1 MSHRS
6 ALVAFACLAGA
17 TAQSQENKPQDFAA
31 ARALLQRMIDRMSA
45 LPACT
50 FTVQQEQVRSNV
62 AGAGGIAL
70 GGGGLGAGAP
80 AAPAPAAGRAVVAVA
95 ATSVAAVPNPV
106 AGGWGDGLLWASAN
120 EGRDLAVWHGRRAIA
135 RQDQQAWKP
144 RQGVLGD
151 GLPLPRPLDPDTFF
165 LALQHGKLELIHS
178 EVGSLDDRPT
188 QIVTGHAA
196 GDDAYDL
203 LWSGLLPDGATN
215 SSLGGRAANLARLGR
230 AKPDIDLDVAI
241 WIDPATAR
249 AQQIKIRCYTRLLT
263 AAQGALVA
271 PALAG
276 GPPGA
281 ALPPRPPAKGDAEA
295 KKEDAAKEEPERL
308 TFADGLPVRTPKD
321 QVPAMV
327 VRYDVVFGNPG
338 AAPALDDA
346 ARAMLGLPAAK

>member
-1 MSHRS
+1 MPHRS

-17 TAQSQENKPQDFAA
+17 VAHAQEKKPENTPQDFTA

-50 FTVQQEQVRSNV
+50 FTVEQEQVRSTVPGGATGGGAPVAAMPV
-62 AGAGGIAL
+62 AG
-70 GGGGLGAGAP
+70 GAA
-80 AAPAPAAGRAVVAVA
+80 VAVA
-95 ATSVAAVPNPV
+95 AIGVAGLPSPV
-106 AGGWGDGLLWASAN
+106 AGGWGDGLLWASAS
-120 EGRDLAVWHGRRAIA
+120 EGKNLAVWHGRRAIA

-151 GLPLPRPLDPDTFF
+151 GLPLPRPLDPETFF

-196 GDDAYDL
+196 GDDAYEL
-203 LWSGLLPDGATN
+203 LWSGLVPDASTN

-249 AQQIKIRCYTRLLT
+249 AQQIKVRCYTRLAT

-271 PALAG
+271 QRLAG
-276 GPPGA
+276 GPGA
-281 ALPPRPPAKGDAEA
+281 GAPPQAPAKDDAEA
-295 KKEDAAKEEPERL
+295 KKEEA
-308 TFADGLPVRTPKD
+308 TFANGLPVRTPKEP
-321 QVPAMV
+321 VPVMV

-338 AAPALDDA
+338 APPALDDA
-346 ARAMLGLPAAK
+346 ARAMLGLPAGK

>member
-1 MSHRS
+1 MSHRVL
-6 ALVAFACLAGA
+6 LVALACLADGA
-17 TAQSQENKPQDFAA
+17 LPAQENKAENQPQGFAA
-31 ARALLQRMIDRMSA
+31 ERALLQRMIDRMSA

-50 FTVQQEQVRSNV
+50 FTVEQEQKSDIANGAAMAEAEVAMNRDARAAGVAPEQAQQFVFWSVPNV
-62 AGAGGIAL
+62 ATN
-70 GGGGLGAGAP
+70 
-80 AAPAPAAGRAVVAVA
+80 RA
-95 ATSVAAVPNPV
+95 
-106 AGGWGDGLLWASAN
+106 AGGWSDGLLWASAC
-120 EGRDLAVWHGRRAIA
+120 EGKYLAVWHGRRAIA

-151 GLPLPRPLDPDTFF
+151 GLPLPRPLDPETFF

-196 GDDAYDL
+196 GDDAYEL
-203 LWSGLLPDGATN
+203 LWSGLVPDASTN

-249 AQQIKIRCYTRLLT
+249 AQQIKVRCYTRLAT

-271 PALAG
+271 QRLAG
-276 GPPGA
+276 GPGA
-281 ALPPRPPAKGDAEA
+281 GAPPQAPAKDDAEA
-295 KKEDAAKEEPERL
+295 KKEEA
-308 TFADGLPVRTPKD
+308 TFANGLPVRTPKEP
-321 QVPAMV
+321 VPVMV

-338 AAPALDDA
+338 APPALDDA
-346 ARAMLGLPAAK
+346 ARAMLGLPAGK